1 MTTESKARA
10 ASIKSRREALG
21 LSFEGFYDAARLTL
35 RAGEFVENGQYGKNV
50 EVDRDLA
57 ETLLTLL
64 EEKKQAKAP
73 AANAKKEKAREAT
86 KKQLEKFAN
95 VLCQALLK
103 ADQSIATFTWA
114 KFYELLKAETG
125 CDQFNV
131 SLLESIVSNNTT
143 LQVPFLISFG
153 NVVVV
158 LCKDT
163 LFAPVELDA
172 VS

>member
-73 AANAKKEKAREAT
+73 AANAKKVCGRPVSGIAQNRPVDCDIHLGK
-86 KKQLEKFAN
+86 
-95 VLCQALLK
+95 VLRA
-103 ADQSIATFTWA
+103 A
-114 KFYELLKAETG
+114 
-125 CDQFNV
+125 
-131 SLLESIVSNNTT
+131 
-143 LQVPFLISFG
+143 
-153 NVVVV
+153 
-158 LCKDT
+158 
-163 LFAPVELDA
+163 
-172 VS
+172 

>member
-10 ASIKSRREALG
+10 ASIKSRREA
-21 LSFEGFYDAARLTL
+21 T
-35 RAGEFVENGQYGKNV
+35 Q
-50 EVDRDLA
+50 
-57 ETLLTLL
+57 
-64 EEKKQAKAP
+64 
-73 AANAKKEKAREAT
+73 
-86 KKQLEKFAN
+86 KQLEKFAN

-125 CDQFNV
+125 CDKFNV
-131 SLLESIVSNNTT
+131 SRMESIVSNNTT